1 MKSVNS
7 NKIENLITKNT
18 PATTKVDEW
27 MSAEAGVGAS
37 IASGSQTCA
46 KNCAALIP
54 PESTN
59 DIENIVRKC
68 HAVDPIN
75 KKWNAMKGI
84 CKNIMERSVELKTT
98 IVRRKEINMNISLIR
113 ENTKVFCAALIV

>member
-7 NKIENLITKNT
+7 NRIENLITRNT

-27 MSAEAGVGAS
+27 ISAEAGVGAS
-37 IASGSQTCA
+37 IASGNHTCA

-54 PESTN
+54 PERTN
-59 DIENIVRKC
+59 DIEKIVKKC
-68 HAVDPIN
+68 HAVEPMN
-75 KKWNAMKGI
+75 RKWNAMKGI
-84 CKNIMERSVELKTT
+84 CKNIIERSVELKTT

-113 ENTKVFCAALIV
+113 ENTKVFCAAFIV